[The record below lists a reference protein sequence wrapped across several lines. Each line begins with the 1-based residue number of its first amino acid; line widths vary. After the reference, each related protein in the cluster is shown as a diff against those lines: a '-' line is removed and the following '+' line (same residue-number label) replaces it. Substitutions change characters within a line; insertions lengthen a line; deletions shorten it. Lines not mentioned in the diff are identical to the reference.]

1 MHRFSVLFL
10 VSAFIGLVVAGYSH
24 GGGSSY
30 STVVKHEIPIHH
42 HHHHQKDIKYSSGGH
57 YDLGYYGG
65 GYLDHGHGYV
75 GHLGKLDYYKYPKYQ
90 FDYGVKD
97 LKTGD
102 IKNQWEHR
110 DGDVVKGGYS
120 LKESDGTTR
129 VVEYHADDHN
139 GFNAVVKKIG
149 HAHHPEIYAKDHLH
163 GAGYAYA
170 GNSLDQGYYHGGYGY
185 GHGHEHGHGHAS
197 SYVNVKQL

>member
-1 MHRFSVLFL
+1 M
-10 VSAFIGLVVAGYSH
+10 AGYSH
-24 GGGSSY
+24 GGGGSSY
-30 STVVKHEIPIHH
+30 STVVKHDIPIYYPHG
-42 HHHHQKDIKYSSGGH
+42 DIKYSSGGH
-57 YDLGYYGG
+57 YDLGYNGGYG
-65 GYLDHGHGYV
+65 GYLDKGYGYA

-110 DGDVVKGGYS
+110 DGGLVKGGYS

-149 HAHHPEIYAKDHLH
+149 HAVHPEIYGKGLQY
-163 GAGYAYA
+163 GAGYGYA
-170 GNSLDQGYYHGGYGY
+170 GNSLNQGYYHGGYGY
-185 GHGHEHGHGHAS
+185 GLGHGHGHAS